1 MCDTHV
7 RGRSVWRGGAID
19 SSSRVVCRWCDT
31 IPVKDCLLNT
41 VSSFN
46 CECDTPM
53 EFMAGG
59 NS

>member
-1 MCDTHV
+1 MLLTV
-7 RGRSVWRGGAID
+7 PPG
-19 SSSRVVCRWCDT
+19 CRWCDT
-31 IPVKDCLLNT
+31 ITVKDCLLNT

-59 NS
+59 DSSHIFGDYCSN